1 MFTVP
6 SGRLAVVMA
15 GATGAGL
22 LVMLKSFVS
31 LPALFSAFTV
41 KLNVPAAVGVPDM
54 FPSPDS
60 VSPVGRLP
68 LSRLQVVSYTP
79 LTLPTRPY
87 VLFTVPSG

>member
-1 MFTVP
+1 M
-6 SGRLAVVMA
+6 
-15 GATGAGL
+15 
-22 LVMLKSFVS
+22 VMLKSFVS

-68 LSRLQVVSYTP
+68 LSRLQVMGASPVAVSAW
-79 LTLPTRPY
+79 L
-87 VLFTVPSG
+87 